1 MFYKDPGVLGSVLR
15 KKSLTL
21 FLFQSIL
28 LSVILVLAPQ
38 FYPRCIASKERKT
51 ERESES
57 WLKLAVMV
65 GEQLFM
71 SQQKTV
77 RMTSKNK
84 QMRIIQL

>member
-57 WLKLAVMV
+57 WLKLAVMA